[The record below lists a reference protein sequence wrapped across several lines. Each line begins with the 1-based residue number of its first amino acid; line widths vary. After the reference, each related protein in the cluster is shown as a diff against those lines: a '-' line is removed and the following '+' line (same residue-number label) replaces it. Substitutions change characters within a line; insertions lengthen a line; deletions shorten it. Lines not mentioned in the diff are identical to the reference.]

1 MRIVLL
7 LAIGVLT
14 SACGAIAPT
23 SVPTPTSAPIGMPTA
38 TATTGPLFTQSEAIS
53 LVQGYLRTKTYT
65 VYYSVYSTERFGSPS
80 RYEGQRSEVRQ
91 CAVGDGEWADWK
103 AVYQQGTWVVTRE
116 IDLKAREAYLE
127 DLLGMNLP
135 PYMSSDEETQV
146 DMWALDE
153 HTRLVERLVPDN
165 VSYARREC

>member
-1 MRIVLL
+1 MRFVLL

-23 SVPTPTSAPIGMPTA
+23 SIPTPTSAPIRMPTP

-53 LVQGYLRTKTYT
+53 LVQGYLRTKTYKD
-65 VYYSVYSTERFGSPS
+65 YHSVYSTERFGSPS
-80 RYEGQRSEVRQ
+80 RYEGQSSEVHQ

-103 AVYQQGTWVVTRE
+103 AVYQQGTWVVTRK
-116 IDLKAREAYLE
+116 IDLKAREAYLK
-127 DLLGMNLP
+127 DLLRMDLP
-135 PYMSSDEETQV
+135 PYLLSNEGTQV
-146 DMWALDE
+146 DEWAFGE
-153 HTRLVERLVPDN
+153 HTRLVKRLGPDN